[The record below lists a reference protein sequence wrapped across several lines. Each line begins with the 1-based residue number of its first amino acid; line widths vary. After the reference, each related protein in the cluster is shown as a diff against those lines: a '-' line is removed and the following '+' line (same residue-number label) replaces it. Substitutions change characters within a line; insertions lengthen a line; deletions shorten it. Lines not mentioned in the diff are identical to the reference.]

1 MLSEK
6 RLESCA
12 HGVAR
17 RVYEEGRPLATG
29 QILDP
34 LHDNRVATETQH
46 KENEKRMAFVCV
58 GRAERFSFFDLF
70 AREWECPRENSTESL
85 RTEK

>member
-34 LHDNRVATETQH
+34 FHSGEEVEDHIAV
-46 KENEKRMAFVCV
+46 
-58 GRAERFSFFDLF
+58 
-70 AREWECPRENSTESL
+70 RESRI
-85 RTEK
+85 